1 MGSINISERAFQS
14 KYWTNDVSA
23 YVTGANESDFSYMN
37 KDSSN
42 KTIEAFLVDKGVVSA
57 DLKQGKLADY
67 YHRHAGLRVAG
78 GPVYDLLG
86 IPVVDKLLKPTPEP
100 SPSDTPTSSKTP
112 KPEPGKPKRSGLPK
126 TGGDLVYGLGAVAL
140 LLATGSLAMLAR
152 RRRG

>member
-1 MGSINISERAFQS
+1 M
-14 KYWTNDVSA
+14 
-23 YVTGANESDFSYMN
+23 TGENESDFSYMN

-86 IPVVDKLLKPTPEP
+86 IPVADKLLKPTPEP
-100 SPSDTPTSSKTP
+100 TPSPTPSKTP
-112 KPEPGKPKRSGLPK
+112 KPKPGKPKRSVLPK
-126 TGGDLVYGLGAVAL
+126 TGGDLVDGLGAVAL
-140 LLATGSLAMLAR
+140 LLAAGSLAMLAR